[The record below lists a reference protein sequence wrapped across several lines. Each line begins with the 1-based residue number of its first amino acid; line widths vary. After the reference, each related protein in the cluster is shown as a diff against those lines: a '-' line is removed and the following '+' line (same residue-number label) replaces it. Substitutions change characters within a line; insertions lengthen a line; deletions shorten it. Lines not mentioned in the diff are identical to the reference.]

1 MEDLVIYSIIS
12 VIVGFALCYFTLRN
26 ASDSSSDT
34 ELRRE
39 IREMNSDSTD
49 QLRKTLESLGNTQSK
64 HLEEVSKNIEKLKD
78 GNEKK
83 LDQMREVVDE
93 KLQTTLEKRIG
104 ESFKLVSERL
114 EAVQQGLGQMQ
125 TLATDVGGL
134 KKVLTNVS
142 SRGALGEIQAEQ
154 ILQNILNTN
163 QYEKN
168 VKTHPSCNG
177 QVEFAIRLPGSDG
190 DIDNP
195 IWLPIDCKFLKEDYE
210 RLLESYDSGDKDRVK
225 ASIKKFKSNVT
236 GKAKTIKKEY
246 VSAPYTTEFAVMFVP
261 TEGLYAEIVRHP
273 GLFESLQRDH
283 QIVVTGPST
292 LAAFVNS
299 LQMGFKTLALEANA
313 SEVYDVLGAVK
324 TEFVKFGTMMT
335 TLHKQLNTAANTISN
350 DKNRDSMMRR
360 LDQMQKKLK
369 DVESLPSS
377 QSEEI
382 LGLPESNTKGQQ
394 KL

>member
-12 VIVGFALCYFTLRN
+12 VIVGFALCYFTLWN

-195 IWLPIDCKFLKEDYE
+195 IWLPIDCKFLILD
-210 RLLESYDSGDKDRVK
+210 LLGD
-225 ASIKKFKSNVT
+225 
-236 GKAKTIKKEY
+236 AKTTLCKFLILIPVLK
-246 VSAPYTTEFAVMFVP
+246 VP
-261 TEGLYAEIVRHP
+261 
-273 GLFESLQRDH
+273 
-283 QIVVTGPST
+283 
-292 LAAFVNS
+292 
-299 LQMGFKTLALEANA
+299 
-313 SEVYDVLGAVK
+313 
-324 TEFVKFGTMMT
+324 
-335 TLHKQLNTAANTISN
+335 
-350 DKNRDSMMRR
+350 
-360 LDQMQKKLK
+360 
-369 DVESLPSS
+369 
-377 QSEEI
+377 
-382 LGLPESNTKGQQ
+382 
-394 KL
+394 